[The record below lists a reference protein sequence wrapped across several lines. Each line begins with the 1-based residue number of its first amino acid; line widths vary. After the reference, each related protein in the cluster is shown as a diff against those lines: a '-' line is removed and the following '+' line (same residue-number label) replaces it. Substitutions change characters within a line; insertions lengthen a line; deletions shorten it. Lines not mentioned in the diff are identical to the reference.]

1 MSTLQEIKTAIA
13 GLSEHDKTLLTA
25 ELFAE
30 QAAAPDDERLA
41 RSLQRGLEDARAGR
55 VQPLDAVAP
64 LIHGW
69 TTKS

>member
-13 GLSEHDKTLLTA
+13 GLNDHDKTLLTA

-30 QAAAPDDERLA
+30 QTSPLDDVQLE
-41 RSLQRGLEDARAGR
+41 RSLQRGLEDIRAGR
-55 VQPLDAVAP
+55 VQPLETVIT
-64 LIHGW
+64 LIPGW